1 MSGRGS
7 IVFAITARDLA
18 SKAIGGINTR
28 LSKMGTAGKIA
39 AVGIGVAATAASALA
54 ALGIQAAEAAAK
66 DERDTVRLNS
76 ALKARGIF
84 TDDLKSKIDE
94 QTKAMAAYGI
104 TDDQVRAG
112 IETGSR
118 FFKKQKDILKANTVA
133 ADVAAVT
140 GKSLAD
146 VMMIIGKGTQ
156 GSTRGLSGLGIEV
169 KKGAKLQDI
178 LTAASGKYAGAAKD
192 IANTTSGKFAAAQI
206 TMSEMFEKLG
216 YSLLPV
222 ANKALDF
229 FSKEILPAVSDAM
242 DKLGPVIETVAGFI
256 FDELI
261 PAIKRLY
268 TKHLQPLIDSVVE
281 LATKLWGDGKGPLA
295 IAVALIGVAFKIL
308 EGIIGAVMDK
318 ITQII
323 DLINTLLDLMDK
335 FGKLARENP
344 LLGSGIGL
352 PTTVIGPNGQ
362 PVTINLSIGE
372 NKFDSIVTD
381 SLDRQQRHRAGG
393 NP

>member
-156 GSTRGLSGLGIEV
+156 GSMRGLLGLGIEV

-229 FSKEILPAVSDAM
+229 LSKDVLPAVADAM
-242 DKLGPVIETVAGFI
+242 DKLGPIIETVAGFI
-256 FDELI
+256 FDTLV
-261 PAIKRLY
+261 PAIKNLY
-268 TKHLQPLIDSVVE
+268 TKHLKPLIDSVVE
-281 LATKLWGDGKGPLA
+281 LAKKLWGDGKGPLA
-295 IAVALIGVAFKIL
+295 IAVNLIGVAFGILNKII
-308 EGIIGAVMDK
+308 EGVMDNITK
-318 ITQII
+318 IIK
-323 DLINTLLDLMDK
+323 LITTLLDLMDK
-335 FGKLARENP
+335 FAKLARENP
-344 LLGSGIGL
+344 TLGSGIGL
-352 PTTVIGPNGQ
+352 PTTVIGTNGQ

-372 NKFDSIVTD
+372 NKFDSVVTD

>member
-229 FSKEILPAVSDAM
+229 LSKDVLPAVSDAM

-256 FDELI
+256 FDTLV
-261 PAIKRLY
+261 PAIKNLY

-281 LATKLWGDGKGPLA
+281 LAKKLWDDGKGPLA
-295 IAVALIGVAFKIL
+295 VAVSAIGLAFEVLNGFIAG
-308 EGIIGAVMDK
+308 VMDS
-318 ITQII
+318 ITSVIK
-323 DLINTLLDLMDK
+323 LITTLLDLMGK
-335 FGKLARENP
+335 FGDLAAENK
-344 LLGSGIGL
+344 LLGSGVGL
-352 PTTVIGPNGQ
+352 PTTVIGTSGQ
-362 PVTINLSIGE
+362 PVTVNLSIGE
-372 NKFDSIVTD
+372 EKFDTVVTD
-381 SLDRQQRHRAGG
+381 SIERSGYRRGGG